1 RGVPRPLPGRD
12 RGRARV
18 RRGPD
23 RGHRSPAWRTGG
35 RRRAVRPLRAA
46 HPAGAAGAPAARRGV
61 AFTGPHGQGCPMT
74 ADADR
79 ARAPGRPRPGRLAPG
94 QPVPESPAPVHPGH
108 AQPALDQT
116 ERVILRSAE
125 EGPGSRGEVV
135 VVGDTTGELTA
146 AALARTEKHAGARVW
161 SWNFSHAESA
171 ALTERFAA
179 QCANGRLRVAGG
191 DQPLDLE

>member
-1 RGVPRPLPGRD
+1 
-12 RGRARV
+12 
-18 RRGPD
+18 
-23 RGHRSPAWRTGG
+23 
-35 RRRAVRPLRAA
+35 
-46 HPAGAAGAPAARRGV
+46 
-61 AFTGPHGQGCPMT
+61 MT

-79 ARAPGRPRPGRLAPG
+79 DRAPVQPGPDQLAPG
-94 QPVPESPAPVHPGH
+94 QPVPESPAPVHPGL

-191 DQPLDLE
+191 DQPLDLEEFLAEAEANLVLMRLPKALAALDDLARRLAAHARRSEEHTSELQSRGHLVCRLL